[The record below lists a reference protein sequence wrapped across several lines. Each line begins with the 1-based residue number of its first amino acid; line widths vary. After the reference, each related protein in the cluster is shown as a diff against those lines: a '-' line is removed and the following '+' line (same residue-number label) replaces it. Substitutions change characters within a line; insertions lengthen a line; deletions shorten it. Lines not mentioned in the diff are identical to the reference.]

1 LFLILSVDVQ
11 AWLRSLRLHKYGHA
25 FIGLDWKQVVRMSD
39 QDMVDAGVNTI
50 GARRKLLKVFEN
62 VQRHCIENVSISS
75 ILILTQAL
83 IFFFLSIY
91 SLLNINLPL
100 CSLFILFY

>member
-1 LFLILSVDVQ
+1 MFLILSVDVQ

-75 ILILTQAL
+75 ILILT
-83 IFFFLSIY
+83 
-91 SLLNINLPL
+91 
-100 CSLFILFY
+100 